1 MDIIK
6 VNFRLVWVIIG
17 LATPVDF
24 ACLDPHPWSLEFI
37 YSTFNSFLPHTYL
50 FYLTGDS
57 NLPGTKQW
65 PPC

>member
-17 LATPVDF
+17 LATPMDF

-37 YSTFNSFLPHTYL
+37 Y
-50 FYLTGDS
+50 
-57 NLPGTKQW
+57 
-65 PPC
+65 